1 MKRLDGK
8 TAIITGAASGFGAGM
23 AEAFAAEGAS
33 VWLVDLDP
41 RGEALAAKVRER
53 GVRAGFS
60 QADVSV
66 EADVKAAFAAA
77 ASAFGGLDIVCNN
90 AGIPQAAMPLEAT
103 DVALFDRLYA
113 INVRGVF
120 LGCQAAIP
128 FLRARGGGAILNT
141 ASTAAIRP
149 RPGLAAY
156 NSTKAAVM
164 SLTRTLA
171 LEAAPDRIRVNCVCP
186 VAGDTPM
193 LAGFFAPGRNPEEA
207 RAAFIATIPLGRLS
221 TPADVAAAA
230 VFLCSDEAAMVTGAA
245 LEVDGGRDV

>member
-1 MKRLDGK
+1 MRLQGK
-8 TAIITGAASGFGAGM
+8 AAVITGAASGFGAGM
-23 AEAFAAEGAS
+23 AERFAAEGAA
-33 VWLVDLDP
+33 VWLVDRDP
-41 RGEALAAKVRER
+41 GGAALAAAIRA
-53 GVRAGFS
+53 GGGRAGFS
-60 QADVSV
+60 QADVSA
-66 EADVKAAFAAA
+66 EADIGAAFGAA

-90 AGIPQAAMPLEAT
+90 AGIPQATMPLEETDPAT
-103 DVALFDRLYA
+103 FDRLFA

-120 LGCQAAIP
+120 LGCRAAIP
-128 FLRARGGGAILNT
+128 LLRARGGGAILNT
-141 ASTAAIRP
+141 SSTAAIRP

-156 NSTKAAVM
+156 NATKAAVS

-171 LEAAPDRIRVNCVCP
+171 LEAAPHRIRVNCVCP

-193 LAGFFAPGRNPEEA
+193 LAGFFAPGRDPEEA

-230 VFLCSDEAAMVTGAA
+230 VYLCSDEAAMVTGAA

>member
-1 MKRLDGK
+1 MRLAGK
-8 TAIITGAASGFGAGM
+8 AALITGAASGFGAGM

-33 VWLVDLDP
+33 VWLVDRDP
-41 RGEALAAKVRER
+41 RGEELAAAIRAR
-53 GVRAGFS
+53 GGRAGFS
-60 QADVSV
+60 QADVSL
-66 EADVKAAFAAA
+66 EADVQAAFAAA
-77 ASAFGGLDIVCNN
+77 ASQLGGLDIVCNN
-90 AGIPQAAMPLEAT
+90 AGIPQAATALDAT
-103 DVALFDRLYA
+103 DMVTFDRLFA

-120 LGCQAAIP
+120 LGCRAAMP
-128 FLRARGGGAILNT
+128 LLRARGGGAILNP

-156 NSTKAAVM
+156 NATKAAVM

-193 LAGFFAPGRNPEEA
+193 LAGFFAPGRDPDEA
-207 RAAFIATIPLGRLS
+207 RAAYVATIPLGRLS